1 MFDRRVNGW
10 ITVNAYLF
18 NATFDDSLSCEIQVN
33 PEFGSSENALIEAE
47 TYGVEIGRLPTCL
60 RDDVE
65 TVWIHLGTEYF
76 GGGNN
81 NLLIH
86 TGQAADYISDG
97 ILEEVLVHEACHTSL
112 DAYHAS
118 SSGWLDAQSLDNNF
132 ISNYAQ
138 DNPTQEDI
146 AESFLVYLAVQH
158 RSDRI
163 SQSTYQTITQTI
175 PNRIQYFNDQ
185 NFNMYPITPPAYEGP
200 VWHVATSGSDDN
212 NGSEEYPFATIQAGI
227 DAASDGDT
235 VLVAAGTYD
244 GISISGKNITVMTTE
259 NAVIDGNN
267 TNQTVQIGNGSS
279 ESLTNFEI
287 NGFTLQAG
295 AGDGCPGDY
304 CQFGSVKI
312 YNWLDAPQ
320 SYIFK
325 YLKFINHY
333 EGVTPGLISIDDRN
347 IDSRYILIE
356 NCTFA
361 NNQNTKLFELYS
373 IVASIEIK
381 NSIIDIPD
389 ELDLAYWLEAWDSM
403 PNTNISYSVFPA
415 SFSDE
420 SFPEGVTLGANVL
433 YENPLFCNPENG
445 DYTLA
450 ANSPAVGSGE
460 NDVNMGAF
468 GVGCGII
475 DLKIYVSNTGSDE
488 TGDGS
493 VENPFATIQHGIDAS
508 SNSDTVL
515 VSAGTYVET
524 INYNGKNIVVGSLY
538 LTTQDT
544 SYISSTIID
553 GNQSGGVVTFESGED
568 SLSVLSGFTIQNGYK
583 NSNPEDGAG
592 IFIYNAAATLD
603 HLIIKDNVA
612 ERYGG
617 GIAIQ
622 GIGTTIIS
630 NTYILNNNAAN
641 YGGGV
646 IVRNS
651 DVDFQNCIIINNI
664 SGGSG
669 SALHITKY
677 GGGNQDGGTVNLS
690 DCLISNNISSGNEPS
705 IYATDFN
712 LSITNCTI
720 ANNSGAIWIDQQD
733 LESQL
738 NIINTIIWD
747 SGELIMT
754 GDLASNI
761 TYSNI
766 QGSWEG
772 EGNIDNN
779 PLFCNPYS
787 EDYTLASNSPCI
799 DAGDPNTP
807 TDPDGTIANM
817 GAYDVGCGPISLLS
831 LWYVAIGGS
840 DDTGD
845 GTEESPFETI
855 QRGIDASS
863 NGDTV
868 LVQPGTY
875 VENINYN
882 GKNITVGSLMLITGD
897 TSYISQTIIEGQGLD
912 GPWWENETVLFESQE
927 DSSAV
932 FQGFTI
938 NNGIIAA
945 KQYNFPY
952 GSSPTLTNLI
962 IDNGVVNSWSAPT
975 ILLENSIV
983 RNTETYDGLLGGVSL
998 KNCKIYNN
1006 TAQYLSGGLSVFY
1019 ENTLIYNNTV
1029 TAETAI
1035 GSWGSTFI
1043 NCTIVNNTIDGIG
1056 GIIEVNGMNEITT
1069 TIINSIIW
1077 NNSPCIGFPED
1088 PTTNYCGAGQINYI
1102 MDPSSF
1108 GGQTGL
1114 IISNSIVMG
1123 IDESPAGLGLVLEE
1137 NVSSTNPGF
1146 DENYNLLNGSFAIS
1160 GGIDSTL
1167 LEVWIF
1173 IEDESDPGMGTNELI
1188 EKWFYTPTTDIDGN
1202 PRPNPV
1208 GSNKDIGAYESP
1220 LAEPQLSYTMATF
1233 ETDGSIIGGL
1243 TMLDDNTLY
1252 AVSSNDKVYRLD
1264 GNLNY
1269 YYFLDVDG
1277 EIKSASTVTSDHNV
1291 YIASTDQNLYSFN
1304 ASGITNDD
1312 WPRAMGSEVT
1322 ASVAVDGDGNLYIG
1336 TENGIFQAVSPTN
1349 ESLWASNLGAA
1360 VYASACISIDN
1371 KLYIPISD
1379 GRIICYNLNTI
1390 NPSSPMFEWLL
1401 PTGSGIVSSPALDA
1415 DGNIYVGTL
1424 DGRLIKV
1431 QDNGNSASIVWE
1443 VVTGDSIIASP
1454 IIDGNGN
1461 ILIGSN
1467 DGFFYSISPE
1477 GTINWAIETGGKVRS
1492 TAAIGGNGNIYF
1504 GSDDYKL
1511 FAVDSTGSVVW
1522 HYYASSPISSPVLAS
1537 GNKIY
1542 FGEEN
1547 GLVVKLTESSN
1558 RTISRNQP
1566 MWGTFQ
1572 GNNKRT
1578 GSQSDSNL
1586 GNENSISIP
1595 TQFTLHQNYPN
1606 PFNPVT
1612 TLQYD
1617 LPEDALV
1624 NITIYD
1630 MMGRSIKSL
1639 VNNNQS
1645 AGYRSIQWNATNNLG
1660 EPVSAGMYIYTIQAG
1675 EFRQTKKM
1683 VLLK

>member
-1 MFDRRVNGW
+1 MKSLHKLCISTIF
-10 ITVNAYLF
+10 I
-18 NATFDDSLSCEIQVN
+18 ATFSFSDTFHIATT
-33 PEFGSSENALIEAE
+33 GSDATGDGSEN
-47 TYGVEIGRLPTCL
+47 
-60 RDDVE
+60 
-65 TVWIHLGTEYF
+65 
-76 GGGNN
+76 N
-81 NLLIH
+81 
-86 TGQAADYISDG
+86 
-97 ILEEVLVHEACHTSL
+97 
-112 DAYHAS
+112 
-118 SSGWLDAQSLDNNF
+118 
-132 ISNYAQ
+132 
-138 DNPTQEDI
+138 
-146 AESFLVYLAVQH
+146 
-158 RSDRI
+158 
-163 SQSTYQTITQTI
+163 
-175 PNRIQYFNDQ
+175 
-185 NFNMYPITPPAYEGP
+185 
-200 VWHVATSGSDDN
+200 
-212 NGSEEYPFATIQAGI
+212 PFASIQHGI
-227 DAASDGDT
+227 DAASEGDT
-235 VLVAAGTYD
+235 VLVAAGTY
-244 GISISGKNITVMTTE
+244 
-259 NAVIDGNN
+259 
-267 TNQTVQIGNGSS
+267 
-279 ESLTNFEI
+279 
-287 NGFTLQAG
+287 
-295 AGDGCPGDY
+295 
-304 CQFGSVKI
+304 
-312 YNWLDAPQ
+312 
-320 SYIFK
+320 
-325 YLKFINHY
+325 
-333 EGVTPGLISIDDRN
+333 
-347 IDSRYILIE
+347 IE
-356 NCTFA
+356 N
-361 NNQNTKLFELYS
+361 
-373 IVASIEIK
+373 
-381 NSIIDIPD
+381 
-389 ELDLAYWLEAWDSM
+389 
-403 PNTNISYSVFPA
+403 
-415 SFSDE
+415 
-420 SFPEGVTLGANVL
+420 
-433 YENPLFCNPENG
+433 
-445 DYTLA
+445 
-450 ANSPAVGSGE
+450 
-460 NDVNMGAF
+460 
-468 GVGCGII
+468 
-475 DLKIYVSNTGSDE
+475 
-488 TGDGS
+488 
-493 VENPFATIQHGIDAS
+493 
-508 SNSDTVL
+508 
-515 VSAGTYVET
+515 
-524 INYNGKNIVVGSLY
+524 INYNGKNIAVIGEDRE
-538 LTTQDT
+538 T
-544 SYISSTIID
+544 TIID
-553 GNQSGGVVTFESGED
+553 GDQAGSVVTFDDGED
-568 SLSVLSGFTIQNGYK
+568 ATAILSGFTIRNGYSGDGGGIYCTGGSPTISNVTISNNSVNSDSGTGGGIYCAGSGPTISNVTITSNTAAVGGGIMFDEESPTLINVAISNNSAFESGGGICSN
-583 NSNPEDGAG
+583 NSNP
-592 IFIYNAAATLD
+592 ILT
-603 HLIIKDNVA
+603 NV
-612 ERYGG
+612 
-617 GIAIQ
+617 
-622 GIGTTIIS
+622 TITS
-630 NTYILNNNAAN
+630 NTAPI
-641 YGGGV
+641 
-646 IVRNS
+646 
-651 DVDFQNCIIINNI
+651 
-664 SGGSG
+664 GSG
-669 SALHITKY
+669 IYCEMSNPIL
-677 GGGNQDGGTVNLS
+677 VN
-690 DCLISNNISSGNEPS
+690 CLLWNNFQQE
-705 IYATDFN
+705 IYLFETSLTA
-712 LSITNCTI
+712 
-720 ANNSGAIWIDQQD
+720 
-733 LESQL
+733 
-738 NIINTIIWD
+738 
-747 SGELIMT
+747 
-754 GDLASNI
+754 
-761 TYSNI
+761 TYSDI
-766 QGSWEG
+766 RGGWEG

-787 EDYTLASNSPCI
+787 EDYTLAENSPCV
-799 DAGDPNTP
+799 
-807 TDPDGTIANM
+807 GTAVNGENM
-817 GAYDVGCGPISLLS
+817 GAFGIGCGPLSLLS
-831 LWYVAIGGS
+831 LSHISPSGS
-840 DDTGD
+840 DETGD
-845 GTEESPFETI
+845 GTENNPYASI
-855 QRGIDASS
+855 QRGIDMASE
-863 NGDTV
+863 NDTV
-868 LVQPGTY
+868 LVHSGTY

-983 RNTETYDGLLGGVSL
+983 RNTETDDGLLGGVSL

-1006 TAQYLSGGLSVFY
+1006 TAQYLGVSSNDVIVFY
-1019 ENTLIYNNTV
+1019 ENTLIYNNTF
-1029 TAETAI
+1029 TAETAFE
-1035 GSWGSTFI
+1035 SWGSTFI
-1043 NCTIVNNTIDGIG
+1043 NSTIVNNTIEGIG
-1056 GIIEVNGMNEITT
+1056 GIIQVNGMGEITT

-1123 IDESPAGLGLVLEE
+1123 IDESLAGLGLVLEG

-1146 DENYNLLNGSFAIS
+1146 DENYNLLNGSFAIG

-1220 LAEPQLSYTMATF
+1220 LAEPQFSYTMATF

-1264 GNLNY
+1264 GNLNF

-1401 PTGSGIVSSPALDA
+1401 PTGSDIISSPALDA

-1461 ILIGSN
+1461 VLVGSN
-1467 DGFFYSISPE
+1467 DGFFYSVSSE
-1477 GTINWAIETGGKVRS
+1477 GTINWTVDTGGKVRS

-1511 FAVDSTGSVVW
+1511 YAVDSLGTVQW
-1522 HYYASSPISSPVLAS
+1522 NYYASSPISSPVLAS
-1537 GNKIY
+1537 GDKIY

-1547 GLVVKLTESSN
+1547 GLVVKLTENSN

-1586 GNENSISIP
+1586 SNENSISIP
-1595 TQFTLHQNYPN
+1595 TQYALHQNYPN
-1606 PFNPVT
+1606 PFNPTT
-1612 TLQYD
+1612 TLRYD
-1617 LPEDALV
+1617 LPEDAMV
-1624 NITIYD
+1624 SITIYD
-1630 MMGRSIKSL
+1630 LMGRSIKSL
-1639 VNNNQS
+1639 VNSNQS

-1660 EPVSAGMYIYTIQAG
+1660 EPVSAGMYIYMIQAG